1 MEQNMAGSYPYGATD
16 PSIYDCDPGYDD
28 EDYYDAADGC
38 DHEDADQ
45 DILTGRAHCHR
56 CGHAWWMTSGE
67 INAALRHHA
76 EYEEW
81 AWRES
86 RRQWWRDQ
94 FDRIA
99 FWRRWRKPVK
109 FDDDNLPF

>member
-1 MEQNMAGSYPYGATD
+1 MGSSYPYGATD

-28 EDYYDAADGC
+28 DPYDDADGC

-45 DILTGRAHCHR
+45 DILTGRTHCHR
-56 CGHAWWMTSGE
+56 CGHAWWMTSDE
-67 INAALRHHA
+67 INAAIQHQA

-94 FDRIA
+94 FDRFA
-99 FWRRWRKPVK
+99 FWRRWRKAAK
-109 FDDDNLPF
+109 FDDNNLPF